1 MKNPT
6 SWFDIPATDFDRAKK
21 FYTTILEVELV
32 DYPMPE
38 GKYAVFPHNKEAH
51 GASGA
56 IVQMADAKP
65 SMDGVM
71 IYLDGGDDL
80 NVPLGKVEGAGGK
93 VLMPKAQIGENGF
106 MAVFAD
112 TEGNRLAFHSMN

>member
-1 MKNPT
+1 
-6 SWFDIPATDFDRAKK
+6 
-21 FYTTILEVELV
+21 
-32 DYPMPE
+32 MPE

-56 IVQMADAKP
+56 IIQMVESKP

-80 NVPLGKVEGAGGK
+80 NAPLGRVERAGGK
-93 VLMPKAQIGENGF
+93 VLMPKTPIGENGF
-106 MAVFAD
+106 MAVFTD
-112 TEGNRLAFHSMN
+112 TEGNKLAFHSMN

>member
-6 SWFDIPATDFDRAKK
+6 SWFDIPATDFERAKK
-21 FYTTILEVELV
+21 FYATILEVQLE
-32 DYPMPE
+32 DYPMVD
-38 GKYAVFPHNKEAH
+38 GKYAVFPHSTEKH

-56 IVQMADAKP
+56 ILQMKDVNP
-65 SMDGVM
+65 SMDGVT

-80 NVPLGKVEGAGGK
+80 NVPLGRVENAGGK
-93 VLMPKAQIGENGF
+93 VLMPKTQIGENGF
-106 MAVFAD
+106 MALFSD